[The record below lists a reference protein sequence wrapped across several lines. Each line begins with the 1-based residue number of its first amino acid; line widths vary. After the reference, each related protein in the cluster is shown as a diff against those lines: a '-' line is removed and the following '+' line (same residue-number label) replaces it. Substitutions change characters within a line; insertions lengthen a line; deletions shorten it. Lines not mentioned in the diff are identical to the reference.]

1 MMYHYFFFFFCLHL
15 FQLRQFGNFQS
26 MMNENMS
33 ADMHTDPGTSDYESD
48 PELDYTIGG
57 TPRLYVE
64 SIKVI
69 KETKD
74 FIQLE
79 ATLILTAVADDESGY
94 SGKPVSQRARSL
106 GRGQKCTDEGYNG
119 TKSQQQARGRSR
131 SSKRK
136 SQSVVS
142 NFFANL
148 FIS

>member
-1 MMYHYFFFFFCLHL
+1 
-15 FQLRQFGNFQS
+15 
-26 MMNENMS
+26 MNENIKDMS

-64 SIKVI
+64 SVKVI

-79 ATLILTAVADDESGY
+79 ATLILTAVADDEGGY
-94 SGKPVSQRARSL
+94 SGKPMSQRARSL
-106 GRGQKCTDEGYNG
+106 GRGQKCMDEGYNG
-119 TKSQQQARGRSR
+119 TKSQQTRGRSQ

-142 NFFANL
+142 IFYKPFYLLSLQSPYTRLQKQVL
-148 FIS
+148 FHLIKVG

>member
-1 MMYHYFFFFFCLHL
+1 
-15 FQLRQFGNFQS
+15 
-26 MMNENMS
+26 MNENIKNMS

-64 SIKVI
+64 SVKVI

-79 ATLILTAVADDESGY
+79 ATLILTAVADDEGGY
-94 SGKPVSQRARSL
+94 SGKPISQRARSL

-119 TKSQQQARGRSR
+119 TKSQQARGRSQ

-142 NFFANL
+142 NFFCKPIYL
-148 FIS
+148 LSLQSPYSRL

>member
-1 MMYHYFFFFFCLHL
+1 
-15 FQLRQFGNFQS
+15 
-26 MMNENMS
+26 MNENMS

-69 KETKD
+69 KETKT

-79 ATLILTAVADDESGY
+79 ATLILTAVADEEVGY
-94 SGKPVSQRARSL
+94 SGKPVSHRARSL
-106 GRGQKCTDEGYNG
+106 GRGQKCFDEGYNG

-131 SSKRK
+131 SSMRK

-142 NFFANL
+142 IFFANL